1 MFRRVGPPGQ
11 PVSFLFEGQPLSAQ
25 AGESVALALLA
36 AGFSACRESV
46 VSRELRGPYCLM
58 GACFECLVAI
68 DGVQNCQGCQV
79 EVRDGMRVS
88 RQLGSRDTAE
98 ASSE

>member
-1 MFRRVGPPGQ
+1 
-11 PVSFLFEGQPLSAQ
+11 
-25 AGESVALALLA
+25 
-36 AGFSACRESV
+36 
-46 VSRELRGPYCLM
+46 M

-79 EVRDGMRVS
+79 EVRDGMRVN